1 MPDPRPHHPWACSC
15 PTEQGPSPDS
25 RRHRVLVETRHWQR
39 ATGTEVG
46 PQGASAIGRSGEAGG
61 CMSQSRKDELPGPPS
76 VSPAPGPA
84 SGPPEAGEVAWAL
97 MWAPHGRR
105 WQAPGDSAGQSSP

>member
-1 MPDPRPHHPWACSC
+1 MHV
-15 PTEQGPSPDS
+15 TEPEG
-25 RRHRVLVETRHWQR
+25 R
-39 ATGTEVG
+39 A
-46 PQGASAIGRSGEAGG
+46 AR
-61 CMSQSRKDELPGPPS
+61 
-76 VSPAPGPA
+76 PAPGPA